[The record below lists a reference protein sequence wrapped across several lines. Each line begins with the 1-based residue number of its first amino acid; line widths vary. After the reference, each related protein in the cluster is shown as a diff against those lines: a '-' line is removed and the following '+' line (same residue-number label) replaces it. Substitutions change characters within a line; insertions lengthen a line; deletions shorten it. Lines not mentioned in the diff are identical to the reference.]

1 MVQTTVLVIQ
11 DKESCHLKFE
21 NNCTA
26 ALNPGRFDCTEA
38 KSTCNQCALTLLV
51 LQESIIQ
58 HLSEQN
64 FALSSK

>member
-1 MVQTTVLVIQ
+1 MVQTTVLIIQ
-11 DKESCHLKFE
+11 DKESYHLKFE

-51 LQESIIQ
+51 LQE
-58 HLSEQN
+58 
-64 FALSSK
+64 